1 MKGLWPMKKID
12 QKKAGW
18 LTLLF
23 LFLGTAFSIAAMF
36 RGNIY
41 WLMASAIC
49 LGFGLYCLK
58 QYFSGQNFS

>member
-1 MKGLWPMKKID
+1 MKKID

-36 RGNIY
+36 KGSIS
-41 WLMASAIC
+41 WLMISAVC
-49 LGFGLYCLK
+49 LGFGLYYLK
-58 QYFSGQNFS
+58 QYFSGQHFS